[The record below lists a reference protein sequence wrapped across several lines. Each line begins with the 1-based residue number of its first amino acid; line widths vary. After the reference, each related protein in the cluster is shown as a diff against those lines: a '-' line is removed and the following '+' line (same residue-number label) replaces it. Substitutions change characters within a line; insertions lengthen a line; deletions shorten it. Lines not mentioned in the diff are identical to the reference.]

1 MKFVKKENQMP
12 NTTCSETVNVIPCH
26 KRGYSIFNYRFSM
39 SRVTHECIIFL
50 FLKQLS
56 NLRKQ
61 TYIYDTLLVYIYFAC
76 LSVVVSVSNKRQNGW
91 SDRAQN
97 LEDLTWPQSAKLKKI
112 MKLVVR
118 YPISW
123 NPVWRYFRVNVK

>member
-91 SDRAQN
+91 TDRAQIWWTSHDPRVQN
-97 LEDLTWPQSAKLKKI
+97 LRKSWNSWYDTQFPETRCG
-112 MKLVVR
+112 V
-118 YPISW
+118 ISW
-123 NPVWRYFRVNVK
+123 